1 MNRQMLFCSMFTSV
15 IDIVK
20 VESIPTPLVKVVSD
34 NISTPRTS
42 SEFCLDSFTAF
53 PFAKSPSN
61 PKVFFGPISHF
72 YSINEKH
79 RHLWKEPL
87 LIGFALKF
95 FFRSESIAQFSA
107 KTRKSKQTWRGT
119 CLFRL

>member
-1 MNRQMLFCSMFTSV
+1 MCTSV

-61 PKVFFGPISHF
+61 PKVFFLGPINHL

-79 RHLWKEPL
+79 RYLAIEGALPD
-87 LIGFALKF
+87 LI
-95 FFRSESIAQFSA
+95 
-107 KTRKSKQTWRGT
+107 
-119 CLFRL
+119 CLEIYL

>member
-1 MNRQMLFCSMFTSV
+1 MCTSV

-72 YSINEKH
+72 YSINEKYNY
-79 RHLWKEPL
+79 LWKEPL
-87 LIGFALKF
+87 LTGFALKF
-95 FFRSESIAQFSA
+95 FFRAESKAQFFGQDKKIEKNLERDLS
-107 KTRKSKQTWRGT
+107 
-119 CLFRL
+119 L

>member
-1 MNRQMLFCSMFTSV
+1 MFTSV

-61 PKVFFGPISHF
+61 PKVFFGSNKSL

-79 RHLWKEPL
+79 RYLAMEGALPD
-87 LIGFALKF
+87 LI
-95 FFRSESIAQFSA
+95 
-107 KTRKSKQTWRGT
+107 
-119 CLFRL
+119 CLEIFL

>member
-1 MNRQMLFCSMFTSV
+1 MCTSV

-53 PFAKSPSN
+53 PFAKSPQI
-61 PKVFFGPISHF
+61 PKFFWGPINHL
-72 YSINEKH
+72 YSILNEKTQI
-79 RHLWKEPL
+79 PSY
-87 LIGFALKF
+87 G
-95 FFRSESIAQFSA
+95 RSPS
-107 KTRKSKQTWRGT
+107 
-119 CLFRL
+119 